1 VTGWFCAGGVF
12 ATYLSKIF
20 SARRFD
26 RDKAVPGGYPLK
38 NQINWRLVL
47 NGFYYGPSGF
57 LKGEKSWPLSRLPTV
72 PKTHRLPIITDVCR
86 IILKTFAKVMRND
99 TCQQIGCF
107 MKEGFLKSSGR
118 RNIFSGNLDKREND
132 Q

>member
-1 VTGWFCAGGVF
+1 M
-12 ATYLSKIF
+12 
-20 SARRFD
+20 
-26 RDKAVPGGYPLK
+26 
-38 NQINWRLVL
+38 

-72 PKTHRLPIITDVCR
+72 PKTHRLPIITDACR

-107 MKEGFLKSSGR
+107 LKERFLKSSGR
-118 RNIFSGNLDKREND
+118 CKIFSGNLDKREND